1 MRSRMHSL
9 KLQLS
14 EMKEEDETS
23 ELCLVLRASLEMRE
37 REVVVGVIRS
47 LSLWRCKE
55 SSIKA
60 KEGKMEKTT
69 AR

>member
-23 ELCLVLRASLEMRE
+23 EVSWCLRR
-37 REVVVGVIRS
+37 VVVLMCRVS
-47 LSLWRCKE
+47 
-55 SSIKA
+55 
-60 KEGKMEKTT
+60 GKV
-69 AR
+69 RL